1 MKKVFNAIIKYLSD
15 WKNWLVHALVGI
27 ALLVMVIFIPV
38 IWWIKII
45 IIVIV
50 IGLNSLRM
58 VLEKKR
64 KENKSQSTTDEK

>member
-1 MKKVFNAIIKYLSD
+1 MKKVFNGIIKYLSE

-38 IWWIKII
+38 IWWVKLII
-45 IIVIV
+45 IAVV
-50 IGLNSLRM
+50 VALNSLRM

-64 KENKSQSTTDEK
+64 KESKN